1 MNRNLFP
8 YERNQQHCQEY
19 IKIIIM
25 GYSSTQRLD
34 GKNTDL
40 IIVCKI
46 QYREGNGMCVCV
58 QSCLTLQSHGLQPM
72 FHCQWDFPGKN
83 IGAGCHLLLHWIFL
97 TQGSNLHSCV
107 SCIGRQILYH
117 YANWEASAVEQKR
130 PNTLVGIQQ
139 STENFV
145 M

>member
-40 IIVCKI
+40 IIMCKI
-46 QYREGNGMCVCV
+46 QYREGNGVCVCSV
-58 QSCLTLQSHGLQPM
+58 VSDSAIPWTITHQVPLSMG
-72 FHCQWDFPGKN
+72 FPRQEHWSRLPFASPLDLSDSGIKPASPVSPALAGKFFT
-83 IGAGCHLLLHWIFL
+83 I
-97 TQGSNLHSCV
+97 TPT
-107 SCIGRQILYH
+107 
-117 YANWEASAVEQKR
+117 AVEQKR
-130 PNTLVGIQQ
+130 PTLLLESNKALKIL
-139 STENFV
+139 
-145 M
+145 